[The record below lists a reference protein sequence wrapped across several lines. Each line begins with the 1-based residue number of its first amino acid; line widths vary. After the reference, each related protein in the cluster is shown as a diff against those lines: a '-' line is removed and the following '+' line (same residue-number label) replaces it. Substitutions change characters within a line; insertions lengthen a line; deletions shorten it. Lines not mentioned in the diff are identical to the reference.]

1 MRRLLAAGVLT
12 VVLTGCSDPEAAFVP
27 NPPDIDV
34 DTPALREA
42 KAEAVARGI
51 SVQHT
56 EV

>member
-42 KAEAVARGI
+42 KAEAGI
-51 SVQHT
+51 EEGAA